1 MKGPIYQ
8 NIISGTEPLYQK
20 YFEEILDKI
29 DVQNFT
35 NQALGRSYDKDK
47 IKNDYKIVEQIVNMA
62 KEKSHLSPLALQV
75 MLEQYL
81 WADVYMREMDKDKW
95 IYRVINR
102 KDEDFFPDS
111 MVIYKKFFEDKQ

>member
-8 NIISGTEPLYQK
+8 DIISGTEPLYQK